1 MFNSFLIFFSYQSS
15 KLPLHSFLTFFL
27 SKKKRRK
34 NHRKKHIRRVANL
47 TRVKKKKKKKQ
58 REINE
63 PLIYLIITRLVI
75 KIKREGRGGKQK
87 VSRQNTHTV
96 RRRAIA
102 PRRAFSQS
110 VAERF
115 LKAGA
120 KYVFFLFTQRETDKP
135 NHANRKLKGLCN
147 FGGPFHSI

>member
-15 KLPLHSFLTFFL
+15 KLPLYSFLTFFL
-27 SKKKRRK
+27 SKKKEE
-34 NHRKKHIRRVANL
+34 NHRKKRIRRVANL
-47 TRVKKKKKKKQ
+47 TRASKKKKRN

-96 RRRAIA
+96 CRRAIA

>member
-1 MFNSFLIFFSYQSS
+1 MSKWLWLFLLKKSVSKIYLIAKDPLFNSFLIFFFYQSS
-15 KLPLHSFLTFFL
+15 KLPLYSFLTFFL
-27 SKKKRRK
+27 SKKKEE
-34 NHRKKHIRRVANL
+34 NHRKKRIRRVANL
-47 TRVKKKKKKKQ
+47 TRASKKKKKKKKQ

-120 KYVFFLFTQRETDKP
+120 KYVFFLFT
-135 NHANRKLKGLCN
+135 
-147 FGGPFHSI
+147 